1 MPEEAFGRRVVKRR
15 TLRVLAVVAVL
26 LLAPLLLAAY
36 AVLTAIR
43 VVAELLDDD
52 HAQDWR

>member
-1 MPEEAFGRRVVKRR
+1 MKRR

-43 VVAELLDDD
+43 VIAELLDDD
-52 HAQDWR
+52 HAQDWS

>member
-1 MPEEAFGRRVVKRR
+1 MRRR
-15 TLRVLAVVAVL
+15 TLRALAVVAVL

>member
-1 MPEEAFGRRVVKRR
+1 MSRAQ
-15 TLRVLAVVAVL
+15 RVLAVVAVLL

-36 AVLTAIR
+36 AVLTMIR

>member
-1 MPEEAFGRRVVKRR
+1 MRRR
-15 TLRVLAVVAVL
+15 TLRALAVVAV
-26 LLAPLLLAAY
+26 LAAY

>member
-1 MPEEAFGRRVVKRR
+1 VRRGQ
-15 TLRVLAVVAVL
+15 RVLAIVAVL

-36 AVLTAIR
+36 AVLTMIR

-52 HAQDWR
+52 HAQDWS

>member
-1 MPEEAFGRRVVKRR
+1 MRRAQ
-15 TLRVLAVVAVL
+15 RVLAVVAVL

-43 VVAELLDDD
+43 VVAELIGDDQ
-52 HAQDWR
+52 QDWR